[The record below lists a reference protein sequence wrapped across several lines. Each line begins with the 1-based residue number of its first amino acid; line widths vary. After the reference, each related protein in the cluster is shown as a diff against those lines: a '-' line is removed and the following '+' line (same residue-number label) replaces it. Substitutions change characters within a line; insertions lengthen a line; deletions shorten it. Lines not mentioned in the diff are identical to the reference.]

1 MEENN
6 EIVVEGNVESQ
17 VIENLSYFASPIF
30 KIDMPQYIDVVREA
44 GEEAMQLVPEDVTV
58 SELYPSKQSVSFQAH
73 PKIEEF
79 AQKTIQNAWDI
90 LNMQGYDMQNF
101 TTYYESMWLQEHH
114 KMSSM
119 EQHIHGYGI
128 QLVGFYFLDVPP
140 DSSRLIFNDPR
151 PGKVQND
158 LPEAD
163 ARNVTFA
170 SKMIN
175 FEPKAGELI
184 FAPAWLPHSFS
195 RHGSDETL
203 RFVHINI
210 LVERKPQVC
219 QNDECS
225 KDGPVII

>member
-6 EIVVEGNVESQ
+6 EIVVDGNVESQ

-44 GEEAMQLVPEDVTV
+44 GEEAMQLVPEDIQS

-114 KMSSM
+114 KMSMM

-163 ARNVTFA
+163 TRNVTFA

-195 RHGSDETL
+195 RHGSDEIL

-210 LVERKPQVC
+210 LVEYKPQVC
-219 QNDECS
+219 QNEHPPE
-225 KDGPVII
+225 DGPVII